1 MSILDFKRARTVQ
14 EELAKHVILKDDIT
28 YPPKFIAGLDISYK
42 SGKAVACC
50 VILDYKTLNVVE
62 VRLVKENIVVP
73 YVPTFLAYRELPYY
87 VYLCYDFKNRND
99 VVILVDG
106 HGLAHPRKMGIA
118 CHLGVTL
125 NIPTIGVAKKILTGK
140 IVSIKSKK
148 YLQLK
153 DGTLAA
159 VIVERRAYSPL
170 YVSPGHKVSLKTAEK
185 IVLKTLTNEY
195 RLPKP
200 IQLAHNFSKMESR
213 RL

>member
-1 MSILDFKRARTVQ
+1 MSILNFKRAKIVQ
-14 EELAKHVILKDDIT
+14 EELAKYVILKDDIT
-28 YPPKFIAGLDISYK
+28 YPPKFVAGLDISYK
-42 SGKAVACC
+42 GGKAVACC
-50 VILDYKTLNVVE
+50 VILDYKTLNIVE
-62 VRLVKENIVVP
+62 VRLVKENIVIP

-87 VYLCYDFKNRND
+87 VYLCYDFKDRND
-99 VVILVDG
+99 VVVLVDG

-140 IVSIKSKK
+140 IVSIKSKR

-159 VIVERRAYSPL
+159 VIVERKTYSPL
-170 YVSPGHKVSLKTAEK
+170 YVSPGHRVSLETAEK
-185 IVLKTLTNEY
+185 IVLKTLTSEY

-200 IQLAHNFSKMESR
+200 IQLAHNFSKIESR